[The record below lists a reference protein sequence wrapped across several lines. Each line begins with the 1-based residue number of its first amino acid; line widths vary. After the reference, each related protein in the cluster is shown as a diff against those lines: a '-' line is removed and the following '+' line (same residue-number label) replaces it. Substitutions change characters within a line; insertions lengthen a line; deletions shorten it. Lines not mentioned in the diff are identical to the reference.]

1 MDRLTKDQF
10 HAQAENLKF
19 ALADAVLKVQD
30 IAGLRESA
38 TSVIIDAALANASFY
53 APEAQNTRTLQQ
65 PRNAVD
71 NALEQFSAELI
82 SLMLTYA
89 AGELPPGFD
98 KLPRPF

>member
-1 MDRLTKDQF
+1 MDRLTKEQF
-10 HAQAENLKF
+10 HTQAENLKF

-38 TSVIIDAALANASFY
+38 TSVIIDAALKHASFY
-53 APEAQNTRTLQQ
+53 AAPELRVGLA
-65 PRNAVD
+65 RNAVD
-71 NALEQFSAELI
+71 SALEQFSAELI

>member
-1 MDRLTKDQF
+1 MDRLTKEQF
-10 HAQAENLKF
+10 LAQAENLKF
-19 ALADAVLKVQD
+19 ALVDAVLKVQD

-53 APEAQNTRTLQQ
+53 APEPKYEGARLA
-65 PRNAVD
+65 RNAVD